1 MVRCIDTHCHYNLEP
16 LFSGQTSHFSLKT
29 DDPILHANWQTH
41 WQAASAKGVIGG
53 IVVGADLESSK
64 RAITINQQQ
73 ARILPSVGIH
83 PGVISEITAQFV
95 TDNPHATADD
105 VAGYLGEIFHVQMA
119 VLADLATKPQVIAI
133 GETGC
138 DYFHFDEKT
147 AFPDIQRH
155 TQMAVFTEQIQ
166 LANTLGLP
174 LIIHVR
180 DRLATAYTDTLELIK
195 KHFSFHT
202 PFVLHC
208 ASGPLTYITAA
219 VELGAFVGFDGNL
232 TYKNNQDLLAI
243 LQAIPLD
250 KVVAETDAPYLPPV
264 PYRGKV
270 CEPWMVTEVVNQL
283 GKSATI
289 TSDQLLAN
297 TASLFGTPI
306 TTLLADQSS

>member
-16 LFSGQTSHFSLKT
+16 LYSGQPSHFRLNP
-29 DDPILHANWQTH
+29 DDPILRANWQTH
-41 WQAASAKGVIGG
+41 WNTASAKGVIGG
-53 IVVGADLESSK
+53 IVVGANLESSK
-64 RAITINQQQ
+64 RAIAINQQQ
-73 ARILPSVGIH
+73 AQILPSVGVH
-83 PGVISEITAQFV
+83 PGVISEITEHFV

-105 VAGYLGEIFHVQMA
+105 VAAYLGEIFHVQMA
-119 VLADLATKPQVIAI
+119 LLSSMATAPQVIAI

-138 DYFHFDEKT
+138 DYFHFDETT
-147 AFPDIQRH
+147 AFPDIQRS
-155 TQMAVFTEQIQ
+155 TQMTVFTAQIQ

-174 LIIHVR
+174 LIVHVR

-208 ASGPLTYITAA
+208 ASGPLSYITAA
-219 VELGAFVGFDGNL
+219 VGLGAFVGFDGNL

-243 LQAIPLD
+243 LHAVPLD
-250 KVVAETDAPYLPPV
+250 KIVAETDAPYLPPV

-283 GKSATI
+283 EKSSTI
-289 TSDQLLAN
+289 TEDQLLTN
-297 TASLFGTPI
+297 TVALFGSPI
-306 TTLLADQSS
+306 TALLADQSS